1 MNNLSKI
8 LSLENVQLDLEVSSK
23 KRAFEQA
30 GLIFENNCGIARS
43 TVSDNLFARERLGS
57 TGLGHGVAVPHGRVK
72 GMKSLKSP
80 LAAFVRLAEPIPFES
95 PDGKPVN
102 LLFFLLIPDHVTQQ
116 HLEILSEIA
125 EMFSDDAF
133 RTALST
139 DPDPAS
145 VYQRIISWLG
155 WFAGFPGG
163 ERLISGDVA
172 SAADQVGHLNTIH
185 PGRIQVFGHQ
195 EINYYQRLKSLTR
208 AHVIGELIAGGPP
221 ALIIAQGLET
231 PPDILAIC
239 DEKNIPLFSTP
250 LPAAQVIDFL
260 RVYLSKKLAQ
270 RIIMHGVFMD
280 VLGVGVLIT
289 GDSGLGKSE
298 LGLELISRSHGLVA
312 DDAVEFSRIAPNM
325 IEGRCPPLLQNLLE
339 VRGLGLLDIKAIFGE
354 TAVRRKMRLKLIVH
368 LVRRGAADE
377 EVERLPFQFP
387 TEDVLGLPIRKV
399 VIPVAAGRNI
409 AVLLEAAVRNTIL
422 QLRGIDT
429 LQEFMERQRQA
440 MSGD

>member
-1 MNNLSKI
+1 MLQTPLTIQRLYDDNRE
-8 LSLENVQLDLEVSSK
+8 SLQ
-23 KRAFEQA
+23 
-30 GLIFENNCGIARS
+30 
-43 TVSDNLFARERLGS
+43 
-57 TGLGHGVAVPHGRVK
+57 
-72 GMKSLKSP
+72 
-80 LAAFVRLAEPIPFES
+80 
-95 PDGKPVN
+95 
-102 LLFFLLIPDHVTQQ
+102 
-116 HLEILSEIA
+116 
-125 EMFSDDAF
+125 
-133 RTALST
+133 
-139 DPDPAS
+139 
-145 VYQRIISWLG
+145 LG

-208 AHVIGELIAGGPP
+208 AHLIGELIAGSPP
-221 ALIIAQGLET
+221 ALIVAQGLET
-231 PPDILAIC
+231 PPDILAVC

-325 IEGRCPPLLQNLLE
+325 IEGRCPALLQNLLE

-368 LVRRGAADE
+368 LVKRGGQEE

-429 LQEFMERQRQA
+429 LQEFMERQRLA